1 MEEEMLTP
9 IRKGKGNVN
18 SYKRKEEEMLTPE
31 DAKRDW
37 SKLVSI
43 EAAPKNINYQQ
54 TDKRTDRQTY
64 AKDLGYYA
72 SNTQPVYPFLP
83 R

>member
-1 MEEEMLTP
+1 
-9 IRKGKGNVN
+9 
-18 SYKRKEEEMLTPE
+18 MLTPE

-54 TDKRTDRQTY
+54 TDRWTDRQTY
-64 AKDLGYYA
+64 AQDLGYYA
-72 SNTQPVYPFLP
+72 SNTQSVPFSS
-83 R
+83 

>member
-1 MEEEMLTP
+1 MW
-9 IRKGKGNVN
+9 
-18 SYKRKEEEMLTPE
+18 TPE

-54 TDKRTDRQTY
+54 TDRWTDRQTY
-64 AKDLGYYA
+64 AQDLGYYA
-72 SNTQPVYPFLP
+72 SNTQSVPFSSSILCSHTEM